1 MDKFIFI
8 LFVIIAYFLGNIS
21 PSTIIGRMHGV
32 DIKKEGSGNAGTTN
46 TLRVLGKKAA
56 LITLLIDVLKGVAAV
71 LLGTLIVSP
80 LCGMQ
85 CAFAAYIGHVGPL
98 IFKFKGGKGVATAFG
113 VIIAVDWK
121 IGLIC
126 LAVVVVVL
134 AISRYMSLGSIL
146 VAVAAPFYTFFMKRE
161 FFPFLL
167 IIAILIVFK
176 HRSNIV
182 RLAHGNENKFS
193 LHSKKDK

>member
-1 MDKFIFI
+1 M
-8 LFVIIAYFLGNIS
+8 
-21 PSTIIGRMHGV
+21 
-32 DIKKEGSGNAGTTN
+32 
-46 TLRVLGKKAA
+46 
-56 LITLLIDVLKGVAAV
+56 
-71 LLGTLIVSP
+71 
-80 LCGMQ
+80 
-85 CAFAAYIGHVGPL
+85 
-98 IFKFKGGKGVATAFG
+98 
-113 VIIAVDWK
+113 
-121 IGLIC
+121 
-126 LAVVVVVL
+126 VL